1 MKILHI
7 GREENMERYPAPD
20 YIAEEIET
28 VSLPMGKRPEDY
40 LDAMEEAQVIV
51 ADAMA
56 DVPGALIRKMPH
68 LKMIHSEGVAYNRI
82 DLKTAK
88 EREIYVC
95 NCRGMNASAVAEQT
109 VFLMQGMLKNVLLND
124 RGVREGRQIQI
135 KEGYM
140 VRGDLKELSDC
151 KAGLIGLGDIGKSTA
166 ALLAAYHT
174 ETYYYKR
181 HPLSKEEEKQYKVTY
196 LPLEKLLETCDIIS
210 LHLPVTEETQGMC
223 DKNFFGKMKEGA
235 YFVNTS
241 RGELVDDQALINAL
255 KAEKLSMAALDTLS
269 HEPVQKDHI
278 LLRQPEEIRN
288 KLLFSPHIGGIT
300 ASSFRRGYAMIWEN
314 VGRILRGE
322 KPMNVVNEK

>member
-82 DLKTAK
+82 DMKTAK

-196 LPLEKLLETCDIIS
+196 LPLEKTPGNL
-210 LHLPVTEETQGMC
+210 
-223 DKNFFGKMKEGA
+223 
-235 YFVNTS
+235 
-241 RGELVDDQALINAL
+241 
-255 KAEKLSMAALDTLS
+255 
-269 HEPVQKDHI
+269 
-278 LLRQPEEIRN
+278 
-288 KLLFSPHIGGIT
+288 
-300 ASSFRRGYAMIWEN
+300 
-314 VGRILRGE
+314 
-322 KPMNVVNEK
+322 